1 MSVSERILKKRED
14 LNLSQTDLAKRAGLK
29 PPAISQYESGSRS
42 PSYEALIKLS
52 NALDVTTDYLI
63 SGKEVK
69 SDKINDKTIKVL
81 FKILPNL
88 SVENKD
94 KLLEYA
100 IFLSSGSHINEVP
113 IMDETDYADYVLKN
127 YTNNELPIDVYTIAE
142 KLNIVIFEDELDDG
156 EGILVQ
162 SEKKVIIL
170 DSRVANKQRRK
181 FTIAILIGHAL
192 IPWHVQPTYTV
203 RKTGS
208 STLLTDSI
216 QEMEAQNFAAGLIMP
231 QVHLIKDF
239 IKTRASIE
247 NLKKLAIDK
256 YDVSLFSLANRL
268 VDYSKDK
275 YAVIQSGNSEILK
288 TFQGN
293 RPIVEKLDSKS
304 IATTFFDNPSGTEEI
319 RQGKV
324 LAKHWLQDANND
336 EMLYEESIYNP
347 EYKKVL
353 TLLTID
359 N

>member
-1 MSVSERILKKRED
+1 M
-14 LNLSQTDLAKRAGLK
+14 
-29 PPAISQYESGSRS
+29 
-42 PSYEALIKLS
+42 
-52 NALDVTTDYLI
+52 
-63 SGKEVK
+63 
-69 SDKINDKTIKVL
+69 
-81 FKILPNL
+81 
-88 SVENKD
+88 
-94 KLLEYA
+94 
-100 IFLSSGSHINEVP
+100 
-113 IMDETDYADYVLKN
+113 
-127 YTNNELPIDVYTIAE
+127 
-142 KLNIVIFEDELDDG
+142 
-156 EGILVQ
+156 
-162 SEKKVIIL
+162 IIL
-170 DSRVANKQRRK
+170 DSRVTNKQRRK

-256 YDVSLFSLANRL
+256 YDVSLFLLANRL

-293 RPIVEKLDSKS
+293 RPIVEKLDSES
-304 IATTFFDNPSGTEEI
+304 IAITFFDNPSGTEEI

-324 LAKHWLQDANND
+324 LAKHWLQDAKND